1 MLVDATPRILEP
13 AGTMTSTQKLSDIG
27 RLPKDSERA
36 RFGRLIELQPSGSP
50 VSLIDQ
56 YPKSDAQAPEISAGD
71 PQHFR
76 PVALR
81 PAVGLV
87 AGSVFGLIA
96 AVFYTTSNIALR
108 QSVGV
113 DPFLVTT
120 VKAYPMVMILGP
132 FVLWMRIYN
141 QTILTSAKM
150 VPRFALASFL
160 AHFVGNSCFQ
170 FALGIIGLAAAVPIT
185 LGVLIVGGAV
195 FGRIILMEPVKPR
208 TLVSMVL
215 IIAAVIILSW
225 PGAADRSRSIALSPS
240 PAWVGALWAI
250 GAGISYSL
258 FGVITR
264 QTLNGG
270 LSAPATMLVSGLV
283 GVLTLTPFTLIRLGL
298 EPLAE
303 VSASQ
308 WSVMFAA
315 GFFNFTAFVALTISL
330 KALPVVA
337 VNLLNASQVAMAAIA
352 AVVLFSETITAS
364 IVIGILLT
372 FIGLLVLANRNGTRR
387 T

>member
-1 MLVDATPRILEP
+1 MI
-13 AGTMTSTQKLSDIG
+13 
-27 RLPKDSERA
+27 
-36 RFGRLIELQPSGSP
+36 
-50 VSLIDQ
+50 SL
-56 YPKSDAQAPEISAGD
+56 GD
-71 PQHFR
+71 PQQVR
-76 PVALR
+76 SLELR

-87 AGSVFGLIA
+87 AGSMFGLIA
-96 AVFYTTSNIALR
+96 AAFYTTSNIALR
-108 QSVGV
+108 QSVDV

-120 VKAYPMVMILGP
+120 VKAYPMVMMLGP

-150 VPRFALASFL
+150 VPRFVFASFL

-185 LGVLIVGGAV
+185 LGVLIVGGAI

-215 IIAAVIILSW
+215 IIVAVIILSM
-225 PGAADRSRSIALSPS
+225 PGAAAPPTTPASVQS
-240 PAWVGALWAI
+240 PAWIGALWAI
-250 GAGISYSL
+250 GAGLAYSL

-264 QTLNGG
+264 QTLHGG

-283 GVLTLTPFTLIRLGL
+283 GVATLTPFTLIRLGL
-298 EPLAE
+298 GPIGE
-303 VSASQ
+303 VSADQ
-308 WSVMFAA
+308 WGVMFAA

-352 AVVLFSETITAS
+352 AVLLFSETITPS
-364 IVIGILLT
+364 LVTGILLT